1 MGFFYAMKNTGQILR
16 SKKNGK
22 SRYTPISNDILQSET
37 LTPEEKSILVH
48 LLSLPENWVVYKG
61 QIWRNMNIGR
71 DRFSKHWNGLVEKGY
86 IISIRMIDKDTN
98 LIKGWNHVVYEEPVL
113 AENRIDGDSDLLNFS
128 NTEAQLVYK
137 EDIEQSN
144 NLTKET
150 LTKGFDVIWE
160 MYGKVGNR
168 KTSIDRYKKLTDKEK
183 TAIEEHIPKYIK
195 NHVDND
201 KVAFIPHFTTYL
213 NQRRWEDDLPYK
225 LKEIHLPSKKYN
237 IATLDD

>member
-86 IISIRMIDKDTN
+86 IISVRMIDKETN

-113 AENRIDGDSDLLNFS
+113 SENRIDGDSDLLNFS
-128 NTEAQLVYK
+128 NTETQLVYK

-144 NLTKET
+144 NKTKE
-150 LTKGFDVIWE
+150 LINKE
-160 MYGKVGNR
+160 MVFNELWDLYGK
-168 KTSIDRYKKLTDKEK
+168 KKAKEA
-183 TAIEEHIPKYIK
+183 AIKAFNNIPKSMYDDIRK
-195 NHVDND
+195 NIPLFVKQFTDEQYQ
-201 KVAFIPHFTTYL
+201 PHFSTYL
-213 NQRRWEDDLPYK
+213 NGKRWQDE
-225 LKEIHLPSKKYN
+225 LKVEIKSFQIIN
-237 IATLDD
+237 RATLDDD